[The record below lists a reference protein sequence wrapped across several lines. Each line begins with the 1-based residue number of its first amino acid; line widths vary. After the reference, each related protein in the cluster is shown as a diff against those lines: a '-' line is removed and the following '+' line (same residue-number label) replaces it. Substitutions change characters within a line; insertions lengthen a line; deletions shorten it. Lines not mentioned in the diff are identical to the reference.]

1 VSFPSAFEPGAK
13 DSWSYS
19 STNYV
24 VLGMLVEQATGN
36 SLAVEV
42 RRRILEPLAL
52 RATYFAPEEQ
62 VAGPQARGYSK
73 SDDHTEIAMSFG
85 FAAAN
90 IVTTADDLR
99 RFGHALFGDQLLEP
113 ETRDLME
120 QFVNGKGQYG
130 MPELEYGLGL
140 MRNRLPVG
148 PGPDG
153 QPRPEA
159 ESRVI
164 GHIGGLGGFR
174 AALWYAPES
183 QMLVALSVNQ
193 TSTDP
198 NQLATQ
204 VFDALLEQQ
213 GR

>member
-1 VSFPSAFEPGAK
+1 
-13 DSWSYS
+13 
-19 STNYV
+19 
-24 VLGMLVEQATGN
+24 MLVEQVTGN
-36 SLAVEV
+36 SLAAEQ
-42 RRRILEPLAL
+42 RRRILEPLEL
-52 RATYFAPEEQ
+52 RETYFAPQEP
-62 VAGPQARGYSK
+62 VVGPQARGYSK
-73 SDDHTEIAMSFG
+73 GDDHTAVAMSFG

-90 IVTTADDLR
+90 IVSTAGDLR
-99 RFGHALFGDQLLEP
+99 RFGQALFAGQLLEP
-113 ETRDLME
+113 ETHDLME

-159 ESRVI
+159 QSRVI

-183 QMLVALSVNQ
+183 RMLIALSVNQ

-204 VFDALLEQQ
+204 VLDALLTQQ
-213 GR
+213 GL